1 MKKSLTILLI
11 CFGMVTGMYI
21 TSCSKRV
28 SEAEYK
34 TTPLSFTIPSGFPEP
49 QYKFE
54 GNALTKEG
62 FELGRKLFYDG
73 ILSKDGNFPCASCHQ
88 QFAAFSTFD
97 HDLSHGFDNQFTTR
111 NAPAL
116 ANLVWMKE
124 MHWDG
129 GINHIEVQP
138 LAPLTAH
145 NEMAEDINNVV
156 SKLNGSAEY
165 KKMFKAAFGSEEVN
179 SQKMLKALTQFMGS
193 LVSANARYDKM
204 KRGETTF
211 SVAEQTGYTIFRSKC
226 TGCHKEPLFTDN
238 TYRNNGIPINDFL
251 KDYGRMLITKR
262 KEDSLKFKVPSLRNV
277 FLTYPYGHDGRFY
290 SIDHVLNHYASGIKD
305 GPTLDPLLKNNILLN
320 TEERYYIKTFLSTLT
335 DSSFVNDKRFEAP
348 K

>member
-1 MKKSLTILLI
+1 MKKYLTILLI

-28 SEAEYK
+28 SEAEYT

-88 QFAAFSTFD
+88 QSAAFSTFD

-124 MHWDG
+124 LHWDG
-129 GINHIEVQP
+129 GVNHIEVQP
-138 LAPLTAH
+138 LAPLTAR
-145 NEMAEDINNVV
+145 NKMAEDINNVV

-165 KKMFKAAFGSEEVN
+165 KKMFKAAFGNKEVN
-179 SQKMLKALTQFMGS
+179 SQKMLKALTQFTGS

-211 SVAEQTGYTIFRSKC
+211 SVAEQTGYNIFRAKC
-226 TGCHKEPLFTDN
+226 AGCHKEPLFTDLS
-238 TYRNNGIPINDFL
+238 YRNNGMPINDFL
-251 KDYGRMLITKR
+251 KDYGRMLITKK
-262 KEDSLKFKVPSLRNV
+262 KEDSLKFKVPGLRNV
-277 FLTYPYGHDGRFY
+277 FLTFPYGHDGRFY
-290 SIDHVLNHYASGIKD
+290 SIDHILNHYSSGIKD
-305 GPTLDPLLKNNILLN
+305 GPTLDPLLKNNILLT
-320 TEERYYIKTFLSTLT
+320 TEEKYYIKTFLSTLT